1 MSRLYV
7 ASEVGRLRRVILH
20 RPELSLQR
28 LTPRNMEDLL
38 FDDVLRVSQAAA
50 EHDRFADVLR
60 THGVEVLLLHDLLA
74 QTLADPEARKWVL
87 DRQVTE
93 HQLGPVLAEA
103 IRAHLE
109 QEDSESAAS
118 ALMGGLTLDDLDI
131 QVTSITSELIVGA
144 TDFLL
149 PPLPN
154 HLYTRDTTCWIGNGV
169 SINPMAK
176 AARRRESVH
185 LKAIYK
191 FHPLFR
197 DVRFKVWYG
206 GDEGMQDSA
215 AIEGGDVLVLD
226 QNTVLMGMSERTTP
240 QAVEMLALRLFRGG
254 GAERVIAVQLPRER
268 ACMHLDTVLTQVGVD
283 CFSHYPHV
291 IHDDIPCWELTLD
304 AANKLHVKRRRHFFK
319 LLARVLGLSEL
330 RWLPTGG
337 DKYAAEREQW
347 NDANNVLTLRPGVV
361 VGYERNVHTIEA
373 MQAAGIEVLTIPGE
387 ELGRGRGGARCMSCP
402 IERDDP

>member
-7 ASEVGRLRRVILH
+7 GSEIGRLRRVILH

-38 FDDVLRVSQAAA
+38 FDDVLRVNQAAA
-50 EHDRFADVLR
+50 EHDRFAETLR
-60 THGVEVLLLHDLLA
+60 QNGVEVLLLQQLLA
-74 QTLADPEARKWVL
+74 QTLEDPEARAWVL

-103 IRAHLE
+103 IRTHLE
-109 QEDSESAAS
+109 QQDAAAIAS
-118 ALMGGLTLDDLDI
+118 ALLGGLTLDDLAI
-131 QVTSITSELIVGA
+131 TVSSITSELIVGD

-154 HLYTRDTTCWIGNGV
+154 HLYTRDTSCWINSGV

-176 AARRRESVH
+176 PARRRESVH

-197 DVRFKVWYG
+197 DARFDVWYG
-206 GDEGMQDSA
+206 GDEQMQDSA
-215 AIEGGDVLVLD
+215 SIEGGDVLVLGR
-226 QNTVLMGMSERTTP
+226 TVLMGMSERTTP

-254 GAERVIAVQLPRER
+254 GADRVIAVQLPKQR
-268 ACMHLDTVLTQVGVD
+268 ACMHLDTVLTQLDVD
-283 CFSHYPHV
+283 CFSHYPPA
-291 IHDDIPCWELTLD
+291 IHDDIPCWELSLGPTG
-304 AANKLHVKRRRHFFK
+304 KLNVKRRRHFFT
-319 LLARVLGLSEL
+319 LLARAMGLDEL
-330 RWLPTGG
+330 RWIPTGG

-361 VGYERNVHTIEA
+361 VGYERNVLTIER
-373 MQAAGIEVLTIPGE
+373 MRQAGIEVLTIPGE

>member
-7 ASEVGRLRRVILH
+7 GSEIGRLRRVILH

-38 FDDVLRVSQAAA
+38 FDDVLRVNQAAA
-50 EHDRFADVLR
+50 EHDRFAETLR
-60 THGVEVLLLHDLLA
+60 QNGVEVLLLQQLLA
-74 QTLADPEARKWVL
+74 QTLEDPEARAWVL

-103 IRAHLE
+103 IRTHLE
-109 QEDSESAAS
+109 QQDAAAIAS
-118 ALMGGLTLDDLDI
+118 ALLGGLTLDDLAI
-131 QVTSITSELIVGA
+131 TVSSITSELIVGD

-154 HLYTRDTTCWIGNGV
+154 HLYTRDTTCWINSGV

-176 AARRRESVH
+176 PARRRESVH

-197 DVRFKVWYG
+197 DARFDVWYG
-206 GDEGMQDSA
+206 GDEQMQDSA
-215 AIEGGDVLVLD
+215 SIEGGDVLVLGR
-226 QNTVLMGMSERTTP
+226 TVLMGMSERTTP

-254 GAERVIAVQLPRER
+254 GADRVIAVQLPKQR
-268 ACMHLDTVLTQVGVD
+268 ACMHLDTVLTQLDVD
-283 CFSHYPHV
+283 CFSHYPPA
-291 IHDDIPCWELTLD
+291 IHDDIPCWELSLGPTG
-304 AANKLHVKRRRHFFK
+304 KLNVKRRRHFFT
-319 LLARVLGLSEL
+319 LLARSMGLDEL
-330 RWLPTGG
+330 RWIPTGG

-361 VGYERNVHTIEA
+361 VGYERNVLTIER
-373 MQAAGIEVLTIPGE
+373 MRQAGIEVLTIPGE

>member
-1 MSRLYV
+1 
-7 ASEVGRLRRVILH
+7 
-20 RPELSLQR
+20 
-28 LTPRNMEDLL
+28 MEDLL
-38 FDDVLRVSQAAA
+38 FDDVLRVNQAAA
-50 EHDRFADVLR
+50 EHDRFAETLR
-60 THGVEVLLLHDLLA
+60 QNGVEVLLLQQLLA
-74 QTLADPEARKWVL
+74 QTLEDPEARAWVL

-103 IRAHLE
+103 IRTHLE
-109 QEDSESAAS
+109 QQDAAAIAS
-118 ALMGGLTLDDLDI
+118 ALLGGLTLDDLAI
-131 QVTSITSELIVGA
+131 TVSSITSELIVGD

-154 HLYTRDTTCWIGNGV
+154 HLYTRDTSCWINSGV

-176 AARRRESVH
+176 PARRRESVH

-197 DVRFKVWYG
+197 DARFDVWYG
-206 GDEGMQDSA
+206 GDEQMQDSA
-215 AIEGGDVLVLD
+215 SIEGGDVLVLGR
-226 QNTVLMGMSERTTP
+226 TVLMGMSERTTP

-254 GAERVIAVQLPRER
+254 GADRVIAVQLPKQR
-268 ACMHLDTVLTQVGVD
+268 ACMHLDTVLTQLDVD
-283 CFSHYPHV
+283 CFSHYPPA
-291 IHDDIPCWELTLD
+291 IHDDIPCWELSLGPTG
-304 AANKLHVKRRRHFFK
+304 KLNVKRRRHFFT
-319 LLARVLGLSEL
+319 LLARAMGLDEL
-330 RWLPTGG
+330 RWIPTGG

-361 VGYERNVHTIEA
+361 VGYERNVLTIER
-373 MQAAGIEVLTIPGE
+373 MRQAGIEVLTIPGE

>member
-7 ASEVGRLRRVILH
+7 GSEIGRLRRVILH

-38 FDDVLRVSQAAA
+38 FDDVLRVNQAAA
-50 EHDRFADVLR
+50 EHDRFADTLR
-60 THGVEVLLLHDLLA
+60 SNGIEVLLLHDLLA
-74 QTLADPEARKWVL
+74 QTLSDPEARTWVL

-93 HQLGPVLAEA
+93 QQLGPVLAEA
-103 IRAHLE
+103 IRGHLE
-109 QEDSESAAS
+109 QESGEEIVSS
-118 ALMGGLTLDDLDI
+118 LIGGLTLDDLDI
-131 QVTSITSELIVGA
+131 SVSSITSEVIVGA

-154 HLYTRDTTCWIGNGV
+154 HLYTRDTTCWINAGV

-191 FHPLFR
+191 FHPMFR
-197 DVRFKVWYG
+197 DVRFNVWYS
-206 GDEGMQDSA
+206 GDEQVQDSA
-215 AIEGGDVLVLD
+215 SIEGGDVLVLD
-226 QNTVLMGMSERTTP
+226 RNTVIMGMSERTTP
-240 QAVEMLALRLFRGG
+240 QAVEMLASRLFRGA
-254 GAERVIAVQLPRER
+254 GAERVIAVELPRQR
-268 ACMHLDTVLTQVGVD
+268 ACMHLDTVMTQVDGET
-283 CFSHYPHV
+283 FSHYPPA
-291 IHDDIPCWELTLD
+291 IHDDMPCWELMPEP
-304 AANKLHVKRRRHFFK
+304 NGKLHIKRRRHFFK
-319 LLARVLGLSEL
+319 LLARVMGLRDL

-361 VGYERNVHTIEA
+361 VGYERNVHTIER
-373 MQAAGIEVLTIPGE
+373 MRSAGIEVITIPGE

>member
-7 ASEVGRLRRVILH
+7 GSEVGKLKRVILH

-50 EHDRFADVLR
+50 EHDRFADTLR
-60 THGVEVLLLHDLLA
+60 SHGVEVLLLHDLLA
-74 QTLADPEARKWVL
+74 QTLVDPVARTWIL
-87 DRQVTE
+87 EHQVTE
-93 HQLGPVLAEA
+93 HQLGPVMADA
-103 IRAHLE
+103 IRAHLD
-109 QEDSESAAS
+109 QQDGESVAS
-118 ALMGGLTLDDLDI
+118 ALIGGLTLDDLDI
-131 QVTSITSELIVGA
+131 SVSSITSELIVGS

-154 HLYTRDTTCWIGNGV
+154 HLFTRDTTCWIGNGV

-185 LKAIYK
+185 MKAIYK
-191 FHPLFR
+191 FHPMFR
-197 DVRFKVWYG
+197 DVRFNVWYG
-206 GDEGMQDSA
+206 GDEQVQDSA
-215 AIEGGDVLVLD
+215 SIEGGDVLVLD
-226 QNTVLMGMSERTTP
+226 RNSVLMGMSERTTP

-254 GAERVIAVQLPRER
+254 GAERVIALELPKER
-268 ACMHLDTVLTQVGVD
+268 ACMHLDTVLTQVDVD
-283 CFSHYPHV
+283 CFSHYPHA
-291 IHDDIPCWELTLD
+291 IHDDIRCWELTLD
-304 AANKLHVKRRRHFFK
+304 TQGKLHVKPRRHFFR
-319 LLARVLGLSEL
+319 LLARVIGVPAL

-347 NDANNVLTLRPGVV
+347 NDANNVLTLRPGLV
-361 VGYERNVHTIEA
+361 VGYERNVHTIDA
-373 MQAAGIEVLTIPGE
+373 MRAAGVEVLTIPGE

>member
-7 ASEVGRLRRVILH
+7 GSEIGRLRRVILH

-38 FDDVLRVSQAAA
+38 FDDVLRVNQAAA
-50 EHDRFADVLR
+50 EHDRFAETLR
-60 THGVEVLLLHDLLA
+60 QNGVEVLLLQQLLA
-74 QTLADPEARKWVL
+74 QTLEDPEARAWVL

-103 IRAHLE
+103 IRTHLE
-109 QEDSESAAS
+109 QQDAAAIAS
-118 ALMGGLTLDDLDI
+118 ALLGGLTLDDLDI
-131 QVTSITSELIVGA
+131 TVWSITSELIVGD

-154 HLYTRDTTCWIGNGV
+154 HLYTRDTTCWINSGV

-176 AARRRESVH
+176 PARRRESVH

-197 DVRFKVWYG
+197 DARFDVWYG
-206 GDEGMQDSA
+206 GDEQMQDSA
-215 AIEGGDVLVLD
+215 SIEGGDVLVLGR
-226 QNTVLMGMSERTTP
+226 TVLMGMSERTTP

-254 GAERVIAVQLPRER
+254 GADRVIAVQLPKQR
-268 ACMHLDTVLTQVGVD
+268 ACMHLDTVLTQLDVD
-283 CFSHYPHV
+283 CFSHYPPA
-291 IHDDIPCWELTLD
+291 IHDDIPCWELSLGPTG
-304 AANKLHVKRRRHFFK
+304 KLNVKRRRHFFT
-319 LLARVLGLSEL
+319 LLARSMGLDEL
-330 RWLPTGG
+330 RWIPTGG

-361 VGYERNVHTIEA
+361 VGYERNVLTIER
-373 MQAAGIEVLTIPGE
+373 MRQAGIEVLTIPGE